1 MTKRG
6 RFFFSVYKKPFGILS
21 RDFSREQIRDLA
33 PRPSNE
39 NCIRNFNMAHIIPQ
53 PWNAP
58 SVVRYYFETR
68 LRPFPLSLSLSLYR
82 TPGSSL
88 CPKERMYV
96 STRESLSRFCGIKSS
111 LRKTLGGFSSNK
123 RSKSNERIKLS
134 LATGDTG
141 VCLHA
146 SPCSRCVR
154 FKCITV
160 KFARQRIP
168 RVVLAGYSFFLSV
181 TLLRRR
187 RGVLLF
193 EERTGNLD

>member
-1 MTKRG
+1 MDVSSFPFIRNHLAYSHAIFHANKFAISPRG
-6 RFFFSVYKKPFGILS
+6 RPTKIVSGISIWRISYLNLETPRALS
-21 RDFSREQIRDLA
+21 GITLRLDFAL
-33 PRPSNE
+33 
-39 NCIRNFNMAHIIPQ
+39 F
-53 PWNAP
+53 
-58 SVVRYYFETR
+58 
-68 LRPFPLSLSLSLYR
+68 LSLSLSLYR

-193 EERTGNLD
+193 EERTCNLD